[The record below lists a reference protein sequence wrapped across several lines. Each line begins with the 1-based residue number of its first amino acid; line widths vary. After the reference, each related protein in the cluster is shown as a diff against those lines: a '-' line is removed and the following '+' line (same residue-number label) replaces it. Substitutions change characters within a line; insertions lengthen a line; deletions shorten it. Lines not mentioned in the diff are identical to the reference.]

1 MYNYVS
7 CLSRTNA
14 TRPQYVK
21 DDISKL
27 SCQAIMRGYID
38 NWVVLSSPFLASN
51 VSLRLQ
57 DNYFSE
63 LSNFNGTFSAWLA
76 SLGNRSLTTTTKLPN
91 MVEHTAKFV
100 NLDQYWFKQTPTNI
114 RYSAKKPFTYM
125 EGVDLLITKDG
136 VDYPYL
142 FNRSLFTVN
151 GYIHRSSLSVDGIY
165 LLDAIKSS
173 KVPNDTHSGVMTF
186 NNVSTLKSYPI
197 TPDQLRPAT
206 AGSSYNE
213 QILMTLPFDATG
225 KQVAIV
231 IGGILYWQDNAL
243 NVIGPKLASI
253 NTTHINWIDRYFY
266 DREWMDLSSIP
277 TGGDPNEPNVVY
289 NSTVRSEE
297 FYKAWLSLTQS
308 FWVVFD
314 NPNVEISTIPLASYR
329 WPGQYGHVNDDPIP
343 VLLTNGVIAEA
354 LVQPG
359 DEQAQLYVRH
369 YARRNALNTT
379 VQYKGESM
387 VTDYSLMSAPWKIP
401 NASWLKISAY

>member
-1 MYNYVS
+1 MYTYVS

-14 TRPQYVK
+14 VRPQYVK
-21 DDISKL
+21 VDISGL
-27 SCQAIMRGYID
+27 QCNAIMHDYID
-38 NWVVLSSPFLASN
+38 NWVILSSPFLSAN

-63 LSNFNGTFSAWLA
+63 ISNFNGTFNQWLA
-76 SLGNRSLTTTTKLPN
+76 SLGNRALTTTTKLPN
-91 MVEHTAKFV
+91 MKEHSAKFV
-100 NLDQYWFKQTPTNI
+100 NLNQYWFKQTPTNI
-114 RYSAKKPFTYM
+114 NYSAKKQFSYEDAT
-125 EGVDLLITKDG
+125 DLLITKDNT
-136 VDYPYL
+136 DYQYL
-142 FNRSLFTVN
+142 FDRSLYTVN

-165 LLDAIKSS
+165 LLDAIKSA
-173 KVPNDTHSGVMTF
+173 KVPNDTHTGVLTF
-186 NNVSTLKSYPI
+186 NNVTTLSCHQI
-197 TPDQLRPAT
+197 TPDQLRSAT
-206 AGSSYNE
+206 PGSSYNE
-213 QILMTLPFDATG
+213 QIIMQLPFDATG

-253 NTTHINWIDRYFY
+253 NTMHINWVDRYFY
-266 DREWMDLSSIP
+266 DRDWINLTSIP
-277 TGGDPNEPNVVY
+277 TGIDPEEPNVIY
-289 NSTVRSEE
+289 NSVVRSEE

-314 NPNVEISTIPLASYR
+314 NPNVEIETIPLTSYR

-343 VLLTNGVIAEA
+343 VQLTNGVIAES

-369 YARRNALNTT
+369 YTRRNALNTT
-379 VQYKGESM
+379 VQYKGEPM
-387 VTDYSLMSAPWKIP
+387 VTDYSLMSSPWKIP